1 MALRE
6 SDPEETLYSGLMEG
20 LGYSANRKPFL
31 ELARAVPVATLRAL
45 GAEPSA
51 TRSLAMTAILLNAA
65 SLLDYAE
72 SLRSAPGFEGL
83 LSHLPQ
89 TGSVARRSWRL
100 CRVRPANHPA
110 RRIVGAANVLGR
122 YLESGLVRGLVGE
135 LRRGAGR
142 LVDGLVARP
151 HIGVGR
157 GRELAVSVV
166 LPYTHAWA
174 GMRGDE
180 ELRALCLR
188 EYRSFPTSEGNGITR
203 EMSRLLSQRGEV
215 VRVTEARRHQGL
227 MQLYRSMSGRVVG

>member
-1 MALRE
+1 
-6 SDPEETLYSGLMEG
+6 
-20 LGYSANRKPFL
+20 
-31 ELARAVPVATLRAL
+31 
-45 GAEPSA
+45 
-51 TRSLAMTAILLNAA
+51 MTAILLNAA
-65 SLLDYAE
+65 SLLAYAG
-72 SLRSAPGFEGL
+72 SLCSAPGFEGL
-83 LSHLPQ
+83 LTRLPRTARVPRSGWHL
-89 TGSVARRSWRL
+89 SRM
-100 CRVRPANHPA
+100 RPANHPA

-135 LRRGAGR
+135 FRRGAGQ
-142 LVDGLVARP
+142 LVDGLTARP

-188 EYRSFPTSEGNGITR
+188 EYRSFPTPEGNGITR
-203 EMSRLLSQRGEV
+203 EMRRLLSQRGEV
-215 VRVTEARRHQGL
+215 VRVTGARRHQGL